1 MKATK
6 KTAAVTPAADASEKK
21 KALATALS
29 QIQRDFGTGAVMR
42 LGENAHME
50 VQAVHTGSI
59 SLDMALGIG
68 GLPRGRIVEI
78 FGPESSGKTTV
89 ALHIVAEVQKCPVV
103 AVATKD
109 YISSSTAVSTVGA
122 AVGYVLCTVQV
133 RRTATS
139 ATRTA
144 IYLHIVNKV

>member
-42 LGENAHME
+42 LGENAQME

-59 SLDMALGIG
+59 LNCPDS
-68 GLPRGRIVEI
+68 
-78 FGPESSGKTTV
+78 
-89 ALHIVAEVQKCPVV
+89 KC
-103 AVATKD
+103 
-109 YISSSTAVSTVGA
+109 YSFM
-122 AVGYVLCTVQV
+122 
-133 RRTATS
+133 R
-139 ATRTA
+139 
-144 IYLHIVNKV
+144 